1 MKFRGLLAAVIV
13 LAALGGA
20 AWWSERKEKADASKP
35 AADATPKVLSIP
47 EDQFQ
52 QIDLIKKAAGTT
64 ELLKIE
70 GKWKIVQPKPL
81 GADPDSVNSLVTS
94 LSSVASD
101 RLIEEKASDLSSY
114 GLTAPNEEV
123 KVKRKDGKVQ
133 TLLIG
138 NDTPTGSGTFAK
150 VEGDPRVFTIASYVK
165 SGLDKASKDL
175 RDRRLL
181 TFNSDKLTRVDLA
194 AKGQTVEF
202 GKNNQ
207 NEWQILKPRPL
218 RADGL
223 QVDDLVR
230 KLKDVKM
237 DLSGSDEDAKK
248 AVAGFSTG
256 TRVALATVTDASG
269 NQEIEVRKDKD
280 KNYYAKSSAVDGI
293 YKVINDFG
301 EGLDKSSD
309 DFRNKKLFDFGW
321 NDPTKLEIRNGTA
334 QATYQKNGDKWMS
347 GSKQME
353 GASIQ
358 SVVDKLRDLT
368 ATKFLDPG
376 DGAFPRALAG
386 IVAILDATVTS
397 NDGKRVEKV
406 SISNQAGKYYAKR
419 EGEPTVY
426 ELDAKAVEDLQKAA
440 SEVKES
446 QPPKSGKK

>member
-1 MKFRGLLAAVIV
+1 MKFRGLLAAVVV
-13 LAALGGA
+13 LAAIGGA

-35 AADATPKVLSIP
+35 AADTTPKILSIP

-52 QIDLIKKAAGTT
+52 QIDLVKKAGGTT
-64 ELLKIE
+64 ELSKAD
-70 GKWKIVQPKPL
+70 GKWKITEPKPL
-81 GADPDSVNSLVTS
+81 AADPDSVNSLVTS
-94 LSSVASD
+94 LSSVSSD
-101 RLIEEKASDLSSY
+101 RLIEDKASDLASY
-114 GLTAPNEEV
+114 GLAAPSEEI
-123 KVKRKDGKVQ
+123 KIKRKDGKVQ

-138 NDTPTGSGTFAK
+138 DDTPTGSGTFAK
-150 VEGDPRVFTIASYVK
+150 LESDPRVFTIASYVK
-165 SGLDKASKDL
+165 SGLDKSTKDL

-181 TFNSDKLTRVDLA
+181 TFNSDKLTRVDLT

-223 QVDDLVR
+223 QVDELVR
-230 KLKDVKM
+230 KLRDAKM
-237 DLSGSDEDAKK
+237 DLTGSDEDAKK

-256 TRVALATVTDASG
+256 TRIALASVTDASG
-269 NQEIEVRKDKD
+269 TQDIEVRKDKD

-293 YKVINDFG
+293 YKVISDFG
-301 EGLDKSSD
+301 DGLDKGLD

-321 NDPTKLEIRNGTA
+321 NDPTKLEIKNGA
-334 QATYQKNGDKWMS
+334 ALATYQKSGDKWMS
-347 GSKQME
+347 GSKQMD
-353 GASIQ
+353 GPSIQ

-368 ATKFLDPG
+368 STKFLDSGSGSP
-376 DGAFPRALAG
+376 AFE
-386 IVAILDATVTS
+386 ATVTS

-406 SISNQAGKYYAKR
+406 SIWKQADKYYAKR

-426 ELDAKAVEDLQKAA
+426 ELDTVAVDDLQKAA
-440 SEVKES
+440 GAVKEY